1 MRHRILR
8 PVLGCTLLALA
19 AATAH
24 AQSDG
29 EDPPPRR
36 VLRTTPQSLSGPRV
50 GVTAIA
56 GSLADTLK
64 ARYGAAPFVSQFG
77 WQFETRMFEVE
88 QGYSAM
94 TELVGLIGGL
104 EQGMFLPSVTWLV
117 ALRSHA
123 GAEFGVGP
131 NMSPAGPAL
140 AMAGGVS
147 LKTSTGITFPVNL
160 AFVSGKGGQRVSVLV
175 GFTLER

>member
-1 MRHRILR
+1 
-8 PVLGCTLLALA
+8 VLGCTLLALA

-77 WQFETRMFEVE
+77 WQFETRMFEVDE
-88 QGYSAM
+88 GYSAM
-94 TELVGLIGGL
+94 TELVGLLGGL
-104 EQGMFLPSVTWLV
+104 EQGMFLPSVSWLV
-117 ALRSHA
+117 ALRSHG

-131 NMSPAGPAL
+131 NVSPAGVAL
-140 AMAGGVS
+140 AVAGGVTIRS
-147 LKTSTGITFPVNL
+147 SAGINFPLNL
-160 AFVSGKGGQRVSVLV
+160 ALASGKGGQRVSLLV
-175 GFTLER
+175 GFNLER